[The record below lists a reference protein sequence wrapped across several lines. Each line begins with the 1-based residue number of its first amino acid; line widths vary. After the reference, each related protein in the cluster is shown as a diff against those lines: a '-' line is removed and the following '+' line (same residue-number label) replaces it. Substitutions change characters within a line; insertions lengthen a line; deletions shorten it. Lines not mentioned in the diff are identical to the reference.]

1 MGCEGAGNRVR
12 DPLMPTLTL
21 RKRLRRARVAGPTTR
36 RRNGAFS
43 RGARGDAP
51 RKKTA
56 FSRGARGD
64 APRKKTTRGRKV
76 PHGRRLRL
84 RPWSGPARRPC
95 NKRPRSL
102 ALPGHVCSMVVPQ
115 IYADAGLTEGYLR
128 GGDSSK
134 SRPCRLASTRRRFHA
149 IHSSCASARPSA
161 LCFSITG
168 IT

>member
-51 RKKTA
+51 RKKT
-56 FSRGARGD
+56 
-64 APRKKTTRGRKV
+64 TRGRKD
-76 PHGRRLRL
+76 
-84 RPWSGPARRPC
+84 
-95 NKRPRSL
+95 
-102 ALPGHVCSMVVPQ
+102 PQ

-149 IHSSCASARPSA
+149 IHSS
-161 LCFSITG
+161 
-168 IT
+168 